1 MFLNKIK
8 FNYSLKVLDDLFDNK
23 KYGEATELLN
33 KNKTNKKL
41 YFALLNYI
49 NDKYL
54 LNFSHNQFYKKKL
67 FWIIGFDQDD
77 NIFINDFLK
86 FYFNNLNLKNIF
98 MTDYNNFLNLGLKNI
113 ITDPSKKECTFQ
125 ELVQNSNLYQTS
137 SILEIDQ
144 DNIILTTSAA
154 FFEAPNNRYF
164 IYPNSTR
171 SYIYFIR
178 NPLQLYLRYKSI
190 SNNPQEALNK
200 INQAQ
205 DTSSS
210 QKDDHGHGD
219 KILIDENKQSWV
231 TNVKSWA
238 DENVISAYR
247 GKVIRYEDLRESK
260 YDMLVEI
267 LFHLKQSGLD
277 IDLNYSLIN
286 NYLETHILGEDYDNN
301 LSRKETKMI
310 LNSLDQSLLEKFE
323 Y

>member
-8 FNYSLKVLDDLFDNK
+8 FNYSIKVLDDLFDNK
-23 KYGEATELLN
+23 KYEEVTGLLN
-33 KNKTNKKL
+33 KNKNNKKL

-77 NIFINDFLK
+77 NIFINNFLK
-86 FYFNNLNLKNIF
+86 FYLNNLNLKNIF

-113 ITDPSKKECTFQ
+113 ITDPLKKECSFQ
-125 ELVQNSNLYQTS
+125 ELVQHSNLYQTS
-137 SILEIDQ
+137 SILEMDQ

-178 NPLQLYLRYKSI
+178 NPFQLYLRYKSL

-205 DTSSS
+205 DTGLS

-231 TNVKSWA
+231 INAKSWA

-277 IDLNYSLIN
+277 IDLNYSLVN
-286 NYLETHILGEDYDNN
+286 DYLETHFLDEDYDNN